1 MAPFSVSSPET
12 IDVSKMTELAP
23 YFETKPLASMQVN
36 TSFKFSVGALTSE
49 LDPQDAKTATDKRRM
64 IFFMVTE
71 LYLKL
76 PKLLHRSKLE
86 IFQISLAK

>member
-1 MAPFSVSSPET
+1 MDPFRVSSPET
-12 IDVSKMTELAP
+12 MAVSRITDLVPYLAMR
-23 YFETKPLASMQVN
+23 PLASTQVN

-49 LDPQDAKTATDKRRM
+49 LDPQEANKANDNRRM

-76 PKLLHRSKLE
+76 PKLPDRSKLE
-86 IFQISLAK
+86 IFQISIAK